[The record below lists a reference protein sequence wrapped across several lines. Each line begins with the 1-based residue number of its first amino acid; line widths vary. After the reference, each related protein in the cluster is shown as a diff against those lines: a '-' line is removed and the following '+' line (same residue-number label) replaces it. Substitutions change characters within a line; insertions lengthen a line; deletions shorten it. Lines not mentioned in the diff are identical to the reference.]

1 MGSSLWV
8 LSSPDIIWGRLGTL
22 CLGIQTCENG
32 EVHCLNFSG
41 PKPCEVPEFTTRR
54 WSLWERTTN
63 QWVETSFGF
72 WGPLH
77 AIWWFEKSATV
88 NGCFSENW
96 KDPVLWLQLPRPAAT
111 AGRALEHSIN
121 TFQRLYSAN
130 KPMTFKFGLT
140 HDASVRFHNR
150 RFGYVTSKDPF
161 DYMLVLYATSNS
173 HGAAFLEAALINQF
187 KRSLI
192 AIILPCASQLEHWYF
207 CVHRLGFFVAIVIEL
222 VSFHEYAL

>member
-1 MGSSLWV
+1 MVSSLWV

-32 EVHCLNFSG
+32 EVHCLDFSG

-96 KDPVLWLQLPRPAAT
+96 KRPCPMVT
-111 AGRALEHSIN
+111 ASETSSNGRESVG
-121 TFQRLYSAN
+121 TFNQHVSTAVFRQQ
-130 KPMTFKFGLT
+130 T
-140 HDASVRFHNR
+140 HDVQVRPDTRCFCSLSQPSFWICHFKGSIWLYVGSLRDLELTWGCFSWSSADKSVQELLDCNYPTLCF
-150 RFGYVTSKDPF
+150 P
-161 DYMLVLYATSNS
+161 AW
-173 HGAAFLEAALINQF
+173 ALI
-187 KRSLI
+187 L
-192 AIILPCASQLEHWYF
+192 LCA
-207 CVHRLGFFVAIVIEL
+207 
-222 VSFHEYAL
+222 